1 LIFGINRVERETRHW
16 AKRQSGWEGSV
27 RLAPQSEK
35 LSEAKGS
42 GPGRRGE
49 TKLSGHIII
58 GELLRNMELGRFDMT
73 YSVLL
78 PCVFTVYLNPQDH
91 ATLNTVLNLV
101 IDDAR
106 RALRDRVAEMNTAPK
121 VLGLPRRGKAA
132 KEHKIACQD
141 WYIEFLPDAE
151 VPRGDIEIH
160 SELNETAEPGY
171 HGTKTTLIGR
181 EPIARPDR
189 ATTQRVGPA
198 ATRRVDTVYA
208 EVRYQDDSG
217 PQVYP
222 VTQNRVRV
230 GRGGEDQPMDLAL
243 YTNDEISREH
253 LAIRRDP
260 ATGAFFIS
268 DLSTNGTTLNGKK
281 LQKGVEQPL
290 PERAEIDLGGV
301 LKLQFE
307 VRK

>member
-1 LIFGINRVERETRHW
+1 VN
-16 AKRQSGWEGSV
+16 WEGSV
-27 RLAPQSEK
+27 RLAPQREK
-35 LSEAKGS
+35 LSEPKLGH
-42 GPGRRGE
+42 GRRGE
-49 TKLSGHIII
+49 TRLSGNIII
-58 GELLRNMELGRFDMT
+58 GELLRNMELGKFEMT

-78 PCVFTVYLNPQDH
+78 PCIFTVYLNPDDH
-91 ATLNTVLNLV
+91 ATLSSVFNLV

-106 RALRDRVAEMNTAPK
+106 RALQARVAEMNTAPK
-121 VLGLPRRGKAA
+121 KLGLSRRSKAA

-151 VPRGDIEIH
+151 VPAGDIEIH
-160 SELNETAEPGY
+160 SELNETAQPGY
-171 HGTKTTLIGR
+171 RGTKTTLIGR

-189 ATTQRVGPA
+189 ATTQRVSS
-198 ATRRVDTVYA
+198 TRRVDTVYA

-243 YTNDEISREH
+243 YTNDEVSREH

-290 PERAEIDLGGV
+290 PERSQIGLGGV
-301 LKLQFE
+301 LNLEFE

>member
-1 LIFGINRVERETRHW
+1 
-16 AKRQSGWEGSV
+16 
-27 RLAPQSEK
+27 
-35 LSEAKGS
+35 
-42 GPGRRGE
+42 
-49 TKLSGHIII
+49 
-58 GELLRNMELGRFDMT
+58 MELGRFDMT

-78 PCVFTVYLNPQDH
+78 PCIFTIYLNPGDH
-91 ATLNTVLNLV
+91 AALSGIFNLV
-101 IDDAR
+101 IEDAR

-121 VLGLPRRGKAA
+121 LLGLARRGKAA

-151 VPRGDIEIH
+151 VPVGDIEIH

-181 EPIARPDR
+181 EPTAKVDH
-189 ATTQRVGPA
+189 ATTQRVA

-222 VTQNRVRV
+222 ITQNRVRV

-243 YTNDEISREH
+243 YTNDEVSREH
-253 LAIRRDP
+253 VVIRRDP
-260 ATGAFFIS
+260 ATGAFFVT
-268 DLSTNGTTLNGKK
+268 DMSTNGTTLNGKK
-281 LQKGVEQPL
+281 LQKGLEQPL
-290 PERAEIDLGGV
+290 PEHAEIGLGGV
-301 LKLQFE
+301 LKLDFE

>member
-1 LIFGINRVERETRHW
+1 
-16 AKRQSGWEGSV
+16 
-27 RLAPQSEK
+27 LAPQSEK
-35 LSEAKGS
+35 LSEPKGL
-42 GPGRRGE
+42 GQGRRGE
-49 TKLSGHIII
+49 TRLSGNIII
-58 GELLRNMELGRFDMT
+58 GELLRNMELGKFEMT

-78 PCVFTVYLNPQDH
+78 PCIFTVYLNPGDH
-91 ATLNTVLNLV
+91 ATLGSVFNLV

-106 RALRDRVAEMNTAPK
+106 RALRERVAQMNTAPK
-121 VLGLPRRGKAA
+121 KLGLARRAKAA

-141 WYIEFLPDAE
+141 WDIEFLPDAE
-151 VPRGDIEIH
+151 VPVGDIEIH
-160 SELNETAEPGY
+160 SELNETAQPGY

-181 EPIARPDR
+181 EPNARPDR
-189 ATTQRVGPA
+189 ATTQRVAG
-198 ATRRVDTVYA
+198 TRRVDTVYA

-243 YTNDEISREH
+243 YTNDEVSREH
-253 LAIRRDP
+253 LAIRRDS

-281 LQKGVEQPL
+281 LAKGVEQPL
-290 PERAEIDLGGV
+290 PERAEIGLGGV
-301 LKLQFE
+301 LKLEFE

>member
-1 LIFGINRVERETRHW
+1 
-16 AKRQSGWEGSV
+16 V

-35 LSEAKGS
+35 LSEPKGL
-42 GPGRRGE
+42 GHGRRGE
-49 TKLSGHIII
+49 SKLSGNIII

-78 PCVFTVYLNPQDH
+78 PCVFTIYLNPDDH
-91 ATLNTVLNLV
+91 ATLGGVLNLV
-101 IDDAR
+101 IEDAR
-106 RALRDRVAEMNTAPK
+106 RALRDRVAEMNSAPK
-121 VLGLPRRGKAA
+121 LLGLTRRGKSA

-151 VPRGDIEIH
+151 VPVGDIEIH

-171 HGTKTTLIGR
+171 RGTKTTLIGR
-181 EPIARPDR
+181 EPSARADK
-189 ATTQRVGPA
+189 ATTQRVA
-198 ATRRVDTVYA
+198 TTRRVDTVYA

-217 PQVYP
+217 PQIYP
-222 VTQNRVRV
+222 ITQNRVRI

-243 YTNDEISREH
+243 YTNDEVSREH
-253 LAIRRDP
+253 AVIRRDP

-290 PERAEIDLGGV
+290 PERAEISVGGV
-301 LKLQFE
+301 INMQFE

>member
-1 LIFGINRVERETRHW
+1 VP
-16 AKRQSGWEGSV
+16 
-27 RLAPQSEK
+27 LAPQSEK
-35 LSEAKGS
+35 LNEPKGL
-42 GPGRRGE
+42 GQVRRGE
-49 TKLSGHIII
+49 TRLSGNIII

-91 ATLNTVLNLV
+91 ATLGSVFNLV

-106 RALRDRVAEMNTAPK
+106 RALRDRVVEMNTAPK
-121 VLGLPRRGKAA
+121 LLGLGRRGKVA

-151 VPRGDIEIH
+151 VPVGDIEIH

-171 HGTKTTLIGR
+171 RGTKTTLIGR

-189 ATTQRVGPA
+189 ATTQRVS
-198 ATRRVDTVYA
+198 ATRRVDTIYA
-208 EVRYQDDSG
+208 EVKYQDDSG
-217 PQVYP
+217 PQVYS

-243 YTNDEISREH
+243 YTNDEVSREH
-253 LAIRRDP
+253 AVIRRDP
-260 ATGAFFIS
+260 ATGAFFVS
-268 DLSTNGTTLNGKK
+268 DTSTNGTTVNGKK

-290 PERAEIDLGGV
+290 PERAEIGLGGV
-301 LKLQFE
+301 LKLEFE